1 MMYIFCLLDLQMDF
15 LSVRRNSSSSSASQ
29 SADEF
34 EEDFRKRKAKVTD
47 RVNDHRTKQT
57 KLNDFQTEITP
68 SLASALIGISLDHS
82 NFEVQNIHYTV
93 CVR

>member
-1 MMYIFCLLDLQMDF
+1 MMYIFCLLDLEMDS

-34 EEDFRKRKAKVTD
+34 EEDYRKRKAKVTD

-57 KLNDFQTEITP
+57 KLDDFQKEITP
-68 SLASALIGISLDHS
+68 SLDSAFIGISLDQS
-82 NFEVQNIHYTV
+82 NIEVQNNFEI
-93 CVR
+93 